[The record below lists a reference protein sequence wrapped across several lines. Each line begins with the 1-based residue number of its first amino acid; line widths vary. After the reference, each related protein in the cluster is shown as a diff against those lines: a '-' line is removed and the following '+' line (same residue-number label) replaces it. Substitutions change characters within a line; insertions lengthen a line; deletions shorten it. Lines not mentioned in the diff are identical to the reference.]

1 MADGARTCYD
11 VNMEVCAPQPNKET
25 DEAPQSLGRTILL
38 CLLGFLLALGVF
50 LLWMYHGIS
59 PIVQG
64 EYGTGVPEA
73 AVFCRDA
80 DAFLLTDESCTALGR
95 HMVQV
100 VTRFRVV
107 PCLYIVQDTVPPA
120 AVPVTV
126 SFASGYEPTPDQFI
140 TDLKDADR
148 VGVSFAEAY
157 DFSNVGTYPVRVLLE
172 DGSGNQTELNAAAQ
186 VRATIARIVLEA
198 GSPIPTAEAF
208 CDEGFHGVL
217 LTEITE
223 AMLHTPGEYPLD
235 IQCRENGRVFPS
247 TLVVR
252 DTVAPSGAG
261 QLLILKPGEEAA
273 PEAFLTEAQDETAL
287 SYVFSLAPD
296 PDSREIQTILVRVTD
311 AGGNGIDVPA
321 QVLYS
326 SLGAVTVEVKNGL
339 VTGKDLGC
347 PEGTPEAFPANEP
360 GTYPVRVNLGDA
372 VEIAMVTLQDTVAPV
387 LTLKEGPFY
396 TRHDMSADQ
405 LVSAEDVTA
414 VALSLVEAPDPDSD
428 QPQTFTVRAVD
439 AGGNET
445 VASFSLT
452 LATDTTPPVLYG
464 VVNTNGYVG
473 EPIAYLKEAYAEDDV
488 DGRVDMTVESQ
499 VILSREGKYT
509 VTYTATDKSGNT
521 ASKSCT
527 YTLVE
532 STVTD
537 EQVRA
542 MAQAVLAQIITPDM
556 VTAEKLKAV
565 FDYVRAKVHYTGS
578 SNKTDWRSEAIRGN
592 RDGRGD
598 CFTVYSLTRALLDE
612 LQVPYMSMTR
622 RGSSTRHYWVIVNI
636 GTGWYH
642 YDPLVTHIHRHRCFM
657 WTNQQCKVKAYFWR
671 YYEEN
676 YPDIATEPFDYE
688 AVVQME
694 REGLLP

>member
-1 MADGARTCYD
+1 MAGHAGTCYD
-11 VNMEVCAPQPNKET
+11 MNMEVCAVQPNLET
-25 DEAPQSLGRTILL
+25 EEAPRQRGRTILL

-59 PIVQG
+59 PVVQG

-73 AVFCRDA
+73 AVFCQDT
-80 DAFLLTDESCTALGR
+80 DAFLVIDESSTVLGR
-95 HMVQV
+95 HVVYV
-100 VTRFRVV
+100 VTRYRVV
-107 PCLYIVQDTVPPA
+107 PCLWIVRDTVAPA
-120 AVPVTV
+120 AVPVTI

-140 TDLKDADR
+140 TDLRDADR
-148 VGVSFAEAY
+148 VGVSFVEAY
-157 DFSNVGTYPVRVLLE
+157 DFSDVGTYPVRILLE

-186 VRATIARIVLEA
+186 VRATVARVVLEA
-198 GSPIPTAEAF
+198 GSPIPTSDAF
-208 CDEGFHGVL
+208 CDEGFHGSL

-235 IQCRENGRVFPS
+235 IQCRENGCVFPS

-261 QLLILKPGEEAA
+261 QLLILKPGETAE
-273 PEAFLTEAQDETAL
+273 PEAFLTDAQDETAL
-287 SYVFSLAPD
+287 SYAFSLAPD
-296 PDSREIQTILVRVTD
+296 LDSREIQTILIQVTD
-311 AGGNGIDVPA
+311 AGGNQIEVPA

-326 SLGAVTVEVKNGL
+326 SIGAVTLEVKNGL
-339 VTGKDLGC
+339 ITGADLGH
-347 PEGTPEAFPANEP
+347 PEGTPEAFLANEP
-360 GTYPVRVNLGDA
+360 GTYPIRITLGDA
-372 VEIAMVTLQDTVAPV
+372 VEIAMVTLQDTVAPT
-387 LTLKEGPFY
+387 LALKEGPFY
-396 TRHDMSADQ
+396 TRHDVSAEQ
-405 LVSAEDVTA
+405 LVSAEDVTP
-414 VALSLVEAPDPDSD
+414 VALSFVEAPDPDSD
-428 QPQTFTVRAVD
+428 RPQAFTVRAVD

-445 VASFSLT
+445 VATFSLT
-452 LATDTTPPVLYG
+452 LLTDTTPPVLYG

-488 DGRVDMTVESQ
+488 DGRVDMTVESE

-509 VTYTATDKSGNT
+509 VTYTATDKSGNI
-521 ASKSCT
+521 AFKSCT

-532 STVTD
+532 PTVTD
-537 EQVRA
+537 EQVQR
-542 MAQAVLAQIITPDM
+542 MARTVLAQIITPDM

-578 SNKTDWRSEAIRGN
+578 SNKKDWRQEAIRGYE
-592 RDGRGD
+592 DGRGD

-612 LQVPYMSMTR
+612 LQIPYMSVTR
-622 RGSSTRHYWVIVNI
+622 RGSSTRHYWVIINI

-642 YDPLVTHIHRHRCFM
+642 YDPLVTNIHRHRCFM

-671 YYEEN
+671 FYEEN
-676 YPDIATEPFDYE
+676 YPPIATEPFDYN

-694 REGLLP
+694 RDGLLP